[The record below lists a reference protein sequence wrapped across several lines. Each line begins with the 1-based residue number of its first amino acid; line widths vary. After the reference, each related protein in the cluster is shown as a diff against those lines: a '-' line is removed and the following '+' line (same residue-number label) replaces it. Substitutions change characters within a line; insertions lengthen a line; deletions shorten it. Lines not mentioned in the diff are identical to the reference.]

1 MILGAGIYQV
11 PLIRTARR
19 MGLYTIVV
27 SIPGDY
33 PGFALADK
41 IYELNTRDK
50 EAILAAAEKEQIDGI
65 CTSGTDVAVSTIG
78 YVCEKMHLSGIPYEA
93 AEILTDKAKM
103 KDAFRQGGVSAAD
116 GMRVRS
122 AEEAQKAAE
131 QLGYPVVVKRVDS
144 SGSRGIT
151 VVEHSRQIEEAY
163 ENARNGSARDY
174 VLVEKFLRGTEI
186 GVDGFVQNHKLVFLA
201 PHMKFVYRGAH
212 TTVPVGH
219 AFPYGCSGAL
229 REEIAR
235 QMQLAVTASG
245 ADQCSVNA
253 DVFVDGEKVWIIEMG
268 GRTGA
273 TCIPE
278 LISTY
283 YGFDFYEQ
291 MIKSA
296 LGEETDFQQ
305 TESCPCMAKLL
316 LSPVSGTIT
325 QIDRDQVE
333 RLRQEGLELVLDY
346 PEGHEV
352 SAMADG
358 TDRIGHVIV
367 KTDREAELD
376 EQMKRVYR
384 CIWMRKQQNKKPG
397 IFSRPQKRSERIP
410 GFALPGISIS
420 GGPILITLFL
430 QASSSSDSRL
440 ESAVQLHR
448 TRQTVCVRSAYSESR
463 CGRRREG
470 RAGSRTALRSS
481 GMHRSNG
488 KNP

>member
-1 MILGAGIYQV
+1 MILGASTYQV

-151 VVEHSRQIEEAY
+151 VVEHSGQIEEAY

-186 GVDGFVQNHKLVFLA
+186 GVDGFVQNHNWSF
-201 PHMKFVYRGAH
+201 
-212 TTVPVGH
+212 
-219 AFPYGCSGAL
+219 
-229 REEIAR
+229 
-235 QMQLAVTASG
+235 
-245 ADQCSVNA
+245 
-253 DVFVDGEKVWIIEMG
+253 W
-268 GRTGA
+268 
-273 TCIPE
+273 
-278 LISTY
+278 
-283 YGFDFYEQ
+283 
-291 MIKSA
+291 
-296 LGEETDFQQ
+296 
-305 TESCPCMAKLL
+305 
-316 LSPVSGTIT
+316 
-325 QIDRDQVE
+325 
-333 RLRQEGLELVLDY
+333 
-346 PEGHEV
+346 
-352 SAMADG
+352 
-358 TDRIGHVIV
+358 
-367 KTDREAELD
+367 
-376 EQMKRVYR
+376 
-384 CIWMRKQQNKKPG
+384 
-397 IFSRPQKRSERIP
+397 
-410 GFALPGISIS
+410 
-420 GGPILITLFL
+420 
-430 QASSSSDSRL
+430 
-440 ESAVQLHR
+440 HR
-448 TRQTVCVRSAYSESR
+448 TRNLYTAVHTRPFRSATHFRMDAAGHCGKKLPAR
-463 CGRRREG
+463 CSWPSPHPVPISAPSMRMSLWTERRS
-470 RAGSRTALRSS
+470 GSLKWAEEPEQPAFR
-481 GMHRSNG
+481 N
-488 KNP
+488 

>member
-151 VVEHSRQIEEAY
+151 VVEHSGQIEEAY

-201 PHMKFVYRGAH
+201 PHTKFVYRGAH

-229 REEIAR
+229 REEI
-235 QMQLAVTASG
+235 
-245 ADQCSVNA
+245 
-253 DVFVDGEKVWIIEMG
+253 
-268 GRTGA
+268 
-273 TCIPE
+273 
-278 LISTY
+278 
-283 YGFDFYEQ
+283 
-291 MIKSA
+291 
-296 LGEETDFQQ
+296 GEETDFQQ

-333 RLRQEGLELVLDY
+333 CLRQEGLELVLDY

-384 CIWMRKQQNKKPG
+384 CIWV
-397 IFSRPQKRSERIP
+397 
-410 GFALPGISIS
+410 
-420 GGPILITLFL
+420 
-430 QASSSSDSRL
+430 D
-440 ESAVQLHR
+440 
-448 TRQTVCVRSAYSESR
+448 
-463 CGRRREG
+463 
-470 RAGSRTALRSS
+470 
-481 GMHRSNG
+481 G
-488 KNP
+488 KNLETIWEEKTAK

>member
-151 VVEHSRQIEEAY
+151 VVEHSGQIEEAY

-201 PHMKFVYRGAH
+201 RNLYTAVH
-212 TTVPVGH
+212 T
-219 AFPYGCSGAL
+219 
-229 REEIAR
+229 
-235 QMQLAVTASG
+235 
-245 ADQCSVNA
+245 
-253 DVFVDGEKVWIIEMG
+253 
-268 GRTGA
+268 
-273 TCIPE
+273 
-278 LISTY
+278 
-283 YGFDFYEQ
+283 
-291 MIKSA
+291 
-296 LGEETDFQQ
+296 
-305 TESCPCMAKLL
+305 
-316 LSPVSGTIT
+316 
-325 QIDRDQVE
+325 
-333 RLRQEGLELVLDY
+333 
-346 PEGHEV
+346 
-352 SAMADG
+352 
-358 TDRIGHVIV
+358 
-367 KTDREAELD
+367 
-376 EQMKRVYR
+376 
-384 CIWMRKQQNKKPG
+384 
-397 IFSRPQKRSERIP
+397 RP
-410 GFALPGISIS
+410 F
-420 GGPILITLFL
+420 
-430 QASSSSDSRL
+430 
-440 ESAVQLHR
+440 
-448 TRQTVCVRSAYSESR
+448 RSATHFRMDAAGHCGKKLPAR
-463 CGRRREG
+463 CSWPSSHPVPISAPSMRMSLWTERRS
-470 RAGSRTALRSS
+470 GSLKWAEEPGQPVFR
-481 GMHRSNG
+481 N
-488 KNP
+488 